1 MFVINVFLKFFSPK
15 PEIKKIKID
24 YVCTRNKFERMFA
37 TILFKKTLFIKSQ
50 KMSSE
55 LLNKRRFARWYKSF
69 DFQNINRGILFFFGF
84 NSQHGTI
91 KAIDLLHKHDD
102 PDFADVM
109 FQNSP
114 RLL

>member
-37 TILFKKTLFIKSQ
+37 TILLKKKLFIKSQ

-55 LLNKRRFARWYKSF
+55 L
-69 DFQNINRGILFFFGF
+69 
-84 NSQHGTI
+84 
-91 KAIDLLHKHDD
+91 
-102 PDFADVM
+102 
-109 FQNSP
+109 
-114 RLL
+114 